1 MQKSKLFVIVGGSVM
16 TNIELMNAIISK
28 VENRAKINDE
38 FESSS
43 KGTSLELY
51 YVGTG
56 DALSLVLN
64 DLKKMKEDII

>member
-1 MQKSKLFVIVGGSVM
+1 M

-28 VENRAKINDE
+28 VEKRAKINDE
-38 FESSS
+38 FESNT
-43 KGTSLELY
+43 KGKPMELY
-51 YVGTG
+51 HVGMG

>member
-1 MQKSKLFVIVGGSVM
+1 M

-28 VENRAKINDE
+28 VEKRAKINDE

-43 KGTSLELY
+43 KGTPLELY